1 MAKKSSHSDRN
12 KDLRMRKQLAQEA
25 ARLIA
30 DEGIKDFHLAKHKAA
45 ERLHAPQTH
54 NLPRNDE
61 IQLALNQYQRIF
73 KADTQPKQLQHLRQ
87 TALNAMRFFK
97 QFEPR
102 LVGAVLDG
110 TANEF
115 SEIEL
120 HLFADSTK
128 ELALFLLDAKIT
140 FEQYSQNVSMPN
152 GETIEIP
159 GYRLEMDNTPVL
171 LLIFDHKGLRQA
183 PRCPATGK
191 PMQRFG
197 LNKVEELIQL
207 SADLD

>member
-1 MAKKSSHSDRN
+1 MPKKSAHTTN
-12 KDLRMRKQLAQEA
+12 HKDLRMHQQLAQEA

-30 DEGIKDFHLAKHKAA
+30 EEGIKDFHIAKHKAA

-61 IQLALNQYQRIF
+61 IQVALNQYQRIF
-73 KADTQPKQLQHLRQ
+73 KADIQPQQLQQLRQ
-87 TALNAMRFFK
+87 ISLKAMRFFQ

-102 LVGAVLDG
+102 LTGAVLDG

-115 SEIEL
+115 SEINL
-120 HLFADSTK
+120 HLFVDTS
-128 ELALFLLDAKIT
+128 EEVSLFLLNSKIP
-140 FEQYSQNVSMPN
+140 FEQSSQKVSMSN
-152 GETIEIP
+152 GDAIEIP
-159 GYRLEMDNTPVL
+159 SYRLEMYDTPVL
-171 LLIFDHKGLRQA
+171 VMAFKHKDLRQA

-197 LNKVEELIQL
+197 LNKVEELIRL
-207 SADLD
+207 SSI